1 MTDDISN
8 QHQLSVISLSLAALA
23 CQPSQPLAHA
33 APVAYAQTSFNPI
46 SANDK
51 VPFL

>member
-23 CQPSQPLAHA
+23 CQPSQPQA
-33 APVAYAQTSFNPI
+33 APVAYAQTSLNPI